1 MNNSEEKTNKL
12 DEEVSE
18 AAEFKR
24 RILHPIKYR
33 REKEAEGISLD
44 KTRSPGVILTLLF
57 AIGEGILKTLRDSKL
72 AYFFSYLYSALNARC
87 KNGFLHSLVRREKKK
102 SAQGT
107 FRSKFA
113 KIYEESLVNR
123 IILWMSERIIQS
135 SLRIWGTGMFAFAF
149 VTVFLAMV
157 KYYFTAEL
165 LSSNVIIGIGLA
177 FLSLPLL
184 VSKKRLG
191 ESLISGTI
199 PRFITMDILRLDAM
213 KYERDDT
220 KSGGNYVLMLIA
232 AAALGVFT
240 YFVDPWV
247 LVGIVTLVALL
258 VVIMCFPELGIV
270 AVLGLIPFSNVF
282 ERPSIAIFTIILF
295 SGISFMFKL
304 MRAKRVIEIELMDV
318 FVLLFGATLVLGGI
332 FTSGGVESLYS
343 AVMYAVFLSIYFLVA
358 NAFIRKTWIY
368 RAIKLIVI
376 TTSIVAIVGLFE
388 DGVVSSSWVDM
399 SVFADIGARISSF
412 LGNPNMLGVY
422 LVIVF
427 PLVLAQMLVT
437 KRKIVKFI
445 YVICAA
451 SVLGCIVL
459 TWSRGAWLGLI
470 VSVLIFLIIYNFKNI
485 WIVFAGIAT
494 LPLWSAFL
502 PQSILDRFMSILHMS
517 DSSVIYRFNTWRGVL
532 NMIWDNLLGGIGV
545 GESAFKN
552 SYGAYAVPGT
562 ETVMHSHNLYLEI
575 TLQLGLIGLILFGV
589 AMFAFIQKSF
599 ICIRSREQSSKSRT
613 MIAAGLAGI
622 AGALTMGLTDYIWY
636 NYRVFLIFWAVV
648 ALNAALVRIN
658 EKQLAKENAGAVN
671 NLKSVDT
678 DIYL

>member
-1 MNNSEEKTNKL
+1 ML

-24 RILHPIKYR
+24 KIFHPIKYR
-33 REKEAEGISLD
+33 REKEAEGISVD
-44 KTRSPGVILTLLF
+44 KTKSPGVILTLLF

-72 AYFFSYLYSALNARC
+72 AYFFSYLYSTLNARC
-87 KNGFLHSLVRREKKK
+87 KNGFLHSLVRREKKR

-113 KIYEESLVNR
+113 KIYEESLINR

-165 LSSNVIIGIGLA
+165 LSSNVIIGIGLT

-184 VSKKRLG
+184 ISKKRLG

-220 KSGGNYVLMLIA
+220 KSGGNYALVLLA
-232 AAALGVFT
+232 AAALGVLT

-247 LVGIVTLVALL
+247 LVAIVALVTLLA
-258 VVIMCFPELGIV
+258 VIMCFPELGIV
-270 AVLGLIPFSNVF
+270 AVLGLIPFSNMF

-295 SGISFMFKL
+295 SGISFVLKL

-376 TTSIVAIVGLFE
+376 TTSLVAIVGLFE

-422 LVIVF
+422 LALIVVNCIILGRAEMYARKNTVVDSALDGLGMGIGF
-427 PLVLAQMLVT
+427 LVALLVMAT
-437 KRKIVKFI
+437 IRE
-445 YVICAA
+445 
-451 SVLGCIVL
+451 VLGAG
-459 TWSRGAWLGLI
+459 S
-470 VSVLIFLIIYNFKNI
+470 
-485 WIVFAGIAT
+485 FAGIEI
-494 LPLWSAFL
+494 PFL
-502 PQSILDRFMSILHMS
+502 VNFKIPILTQAPGGYLVFGL
-517 DSSVIYRFNTWRGVL
+517 VIAGMNALTAKKGGV
-532 NMIWDNLLGGIGV
+532 
-545 GESAFKN
+545 KR
-552 SYGAYAVPGT
+552 
-562 ETVMHSHNLYLEI
+562 
-575 TLQLGLIGLILFGV
+575 
-589 AMFAFIQKSF
+589 KSF
-599 ICIRSREQSSKSRT
+599 SCEGCPTAHICNQSSCPS
-613 MIAAGLAGI
+613 A
-622 AGALTMGLTDYIWY
+622 
-636 NYRVFLIFWAVV
+636 
-648 ALNAALVRIN
+648 N
-658 EKQLAKENAGAVN
+658 EVSKEE
-671 NLKSVDT
+671 K
-678 DIYL
+678 